1 MGAEPVG
8 HDAVTDRPEAAPGA
22 PTGTDVGVVRIGQL
36 AEFCSTLQEFGGME
50 RREVMD
56 AFCLVD
62 DDRICSTDR
71 ADVDVGHKRYNR
83 IVRDVGDGR
92 GVRRYEAGLFGD
104 FAQEGAG
111 RVFGGLDAAGQEAA
125 DVIGVIGFGGGP
137 DAPIGADQNH
147 ADLAAAAVTSDVAGT
162 GVVHG
167 RAQRVD
173 GRRHQQSPRR
183 GVGLALKVGSTGTG
197 TRAVVVGS
205 RSREPA
211 HIVSVQLPGLCT
223 LFQIVGKTLKGTIAV
238 GRLRFNRLTHVPE
251 FGDEVAFE
259 AEHVEHRVARLSRCM
274 DDV

>member
-36 AEFCSTLQEFGGME
+36 AEFSSTLQEFGGME

-125 DVIGVIGFGGGP
+125 DVVGVIGFGGGP

-211 HIVSVQLPGLCT
+211 QIVSVQLPGLCT
-223 LFQIVGKTLKGTIAV
+223 LFHIVGKMLKGTVTV
-238 GRLRFNRLTHVPE
+238 G
-251 FGDEVAFE
+251 
-259 AEHVEHRVARLSRCM
+259 
-274 DDV
+274 